1 MATILPASLLA
12 AALIAGAAPPG
23 SDPAVTAQST
33 EAAAAEAAIIEEP
46 ESLIMEVPP
55 PAIFLGAAPPAP
67 PALPP
72 AIARLIRAAMASGDE
87 AAVNSIVR
95 HARQA
100 FPSAQE
106 EIAALR
112 SDFDRAL
119 ADRRSAA
126 AQAAHERLASPR
138 VFDNWQGNIEL
149 GASRTTG
156 NVESFGFYG
165 AIEAERRGVSLDHS
179 ISARADF
186 QETNGIQSAERI
198 NASWRP
204 RYRIDSDLNVYGL
217 AQYEHDPL
225 IALSSRYTVGGGVG
239 YSVVDEADMKLRL
252 DGGPAIRRTRTT
264 AGEVFT
270 AVGGRASLDFDW
282 KITPTLELKQDGSFI
297 MDGGNESGRSVTA
310 IETRLFGPVR
320 ARLSYELR
328 YEHNSVIGT
337 ESFNTSGRTT
347 IVVGL

>member
-1 MATILPASLLA
+1 MATNLLASLLA
-12 AALIAGAAPPG
+12 AALIAGEAPTAAEPG
-23 SDPAVTAQST
+23 AVEPTAP
-33 EAAAAEAAIIEEP
+33 EAAALDAP
-46 ESLIMEVPP
+46 GSLIIEVPP

-87 AAVNSIVR
+87 AAVTSIVR
-95 HARQA
+95 HARQT
-100 FPSAQE
+100 FPSAQQ

-112 SDFDRAL
+112 SEFDRAL

-138 VFDNWQGNIEL
+138 VFDNWKGNVEL

-186 QETNGIQSAERI
+186 QETNGVQSAERI
-198 NASWRP
+198 TASWRP
-204 RYRIDSDLNVYGL
+204 RYRIDDDLNVYGL

-239 YSVVDEADMKLRL
+239 YSVVDKADMKLRL

-328 YEHNSVIGT
+328 YEHNSAIGT

>member
-1 MATILPASLLA
+1 MATNLLASMLA
-12 AALIAGAAPPG
+12 AALTAGEAPPAAGPIVAAAPSEPE
-23 SDPAVTAQST
+23 AA
-33 EAAAAEAAIIEEP
+33 EAAAADEP
-46 ESLIMEVPP
+46 ESLIIEVAP
-55 PAIFLGAAPPAP
+55 PAIFLGAGPPAP
-67 PALPP
+67 PALPQ

-95 HARQA
+95 HARQT
-100 FPSAQE
+100 FPSAGP
-106 EIAALR
+106 EIEALR
-112 SDFDRAL
+112 TEFDRAL
-119 ADRRSAA
+119 ADRRSVE

-138 VFDNWQGNIEL
+138 IFDNWQGNIEL

-156 NVESFGFYG
+156 NVDSFGFYG
-165 AIEAERRGVSLDHS
+165 AIEAERRGVAMDHS
-179 ISARADF
+179 ISARADL
-186 QETNGIQSAERI
+186 QETNGLRSAERI
-198 NASWRP
+198 TASWRP
-204 RYRIDSDLNVYGL
+204 RYRIGDDLNVYGL
-217 AQYEHDPL
+217 TQYEHDPL
-225 IALSSRYTVGGGVG
+225 IGIGSRYTVGGGVG
-239 YSVVDEADMKLRL
+239 YSVLDETGLRLRL
-252 DGGPAIRRTRTT
+252 DGGPAVRHTRTVE
-264 AGEVFT
+264 GEAFT

-328 YEHNSVIGT
+328 YERNSARGT